1 MKVGETWRD
10 ERGRW
15 YWVRCPHCNS
25 ERAARRTS
33 IYSPPSKL
41 CKPCNKIRATGWMT
55 GLNL

>member
-1 MKVGETWRD
+1 MKVGETWKD

-15 YWVRCPHCNS
+15 FWVRCPICNE

-33 IYSPPSKL
+33 ILSPPTRL
-41 CKPCNKIRATGWMT
+41 CKPCNKKRATQWMT